1 VNLWL
6 AVKDENKKSSP
17 PQGEKTNKKKPRK
30 LAGLFAAEE
39 ANANDLAVQQIKPQ
53 SMKHVSDQPH

>member
-1 VNLWL
+1 M
-6 AVKDENKKSSP
+6 KDENKKSSP

-39 ANANDLAVQQIKPQ
+39 ATANDLAVQQIKSQ
-53 SMKHVSDQPH
+53 IIKYLSDQPH